1 MINTIG
7 QLVREHRIKC
17 NKTQIEIAKE
27 IGISRNYLSDIE
39 NDRYMPSVPV
49 MVALSKRLGVDL
61 NLLTKIPNHESQ
73 PGSWWWRYFGFRRS
87 ERRTAPP

>member
-49 MVALSKRLGVDL
+49 MVALSKRLGVNL
-61 NLLTKIPNHESQ
+61 NLLTKMTEIQ
-73 PGSWWWRYFGFRRS
+73 VKRK
-87 ERRTAPP
+87 

>member
-27 IGISRNYLSDIE
+27 IGISRNYLLDIE

-61 NLLTKIPNHESQ
+61 NLLTKMTEIQ
-73 PGSWWWRYFGFRRS
+73 VKRK
-87 ERRTAPP
+87 

>member
-1 MINTIG
+1 M
-7 QLVREHRIKC
+7 
-17 NKTQIEIAKE
+17 EIAKE

-61 NLLTKIPNHESQ
+61 NLLTEMTEIQVK
-73 PGSWWWRYFGFRRS
+73 RK
-87 ERRTAPP
+87 

>member
-1 MINTIG
+1 VINTIG

-61 NLLTKIPNHESQ
+61 NLLTKMTEIQ
-73 PGSWWWRYFGFRRS
+73 VKRK
-87 ERRTAPP
+87 

>member
-61 NLLTKIPNHESQ
+61 NLLTKMTEIQVKRN
-73 PGSWWWRYFGFRRS
+73 R
-87 ERRTAPP
+87 

>member
-61 NLLTKIPNHESQ
+61 NLLTKMTEIQ
-73 PGSWWWRYFGFRRS
+73 VKKK
-87 ERRTAPP
+87 

>member
-61 NLLTKIPNHESQ
+61 NLLTKMTEIQ
-73 PGSWWWRYFGFRRS
+73 VKRK
-87 ERRTAPP
+87 

>member
-27 IGISRNYLSDIE
+27 IGLSRNYLSDIE

-61 NLLTKIPNHESQ
+61 NLLTKITEIQ
-73 PGSWWWRYFGFRRS
+73 VKKK
-87 ERRTAPP
+87 

>member
-1 MINTIG
+1 MVNTIG

-17 NKTQIEIAKE
+17 NKKQIEIAKE

-61 NLLTKIPNHESQ
+61 NLLTKMTEIQVKKKEVV
-73 PGSWWWRYFGFRRS
+73 
-87 ERRTAPP
+87 E